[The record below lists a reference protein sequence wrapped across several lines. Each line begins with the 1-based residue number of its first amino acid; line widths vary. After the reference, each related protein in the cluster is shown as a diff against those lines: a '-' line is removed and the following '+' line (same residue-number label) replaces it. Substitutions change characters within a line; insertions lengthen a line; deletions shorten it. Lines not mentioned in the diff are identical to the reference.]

1 MLFRLRPVALAILCL
16 PATAALAE
24 SEVQLGTVNVTA
36 RGTQADTLD
45 TPQAVAVIAPEAAD
59 AGAPAGA
66 LFRGQPG
73 LAVQTDGAWGQNPV
87 IRGLKKESVV
97 VLVDGVRLNSAQ
109 PYGSIASLLDVGL
122 LERAE
127 VVKGPSS
134 VLYGSGALG
143 GTVNFITAPT
153 RFTDTPTHGGQ
164 FSLGASSA
172 DSGVS
177 GAALYRFG
185 SPDHALVVGVAA
197 KEVDDYDSPSGT
209 VDRTGYSTDDLLFK
223 YAFRVSSA
231 TELHLNLQRHSDH
244 DVWYPGSARTGGQ
257 AGGAGIPAL
266 LGTVTIHSPEQHR
279 ELIEGGIKT
288 ELGSGTLMAEVYRQ
302 EVFRQIRAWS
312 DSIQRNYVRN
322 DVTFVTHG
330 ARGRYLLPIGDDHV
344 LTVGAE
350 TWQMTGD
357 PARYMDNNAPLFNN
371 NVRNDPFS
379 DGEITSTGLFVQDEM
394 RFGATQLVA
403 GLRVD
408 QVQGDAAQKG
418 TATTGLDK
426 TDNTVSWTLGA
437 IHAVSPLLNPYINIG
452 SAYRAAD
459 MRERFEDA
467 ARGDGYYHVGNPQ
480 LDPERSTSIE
490 IGLKGRNASLD
501 YNLALFHTRI
511 DDYIAGRVTG
521 SNAPNGLPIKLTENL
536 DQVVIYGAEG
546 SLSVPVGRYVADAGF
561 TWLRGDNKQDDEPLA
576 EMPPPEVRLGF
587 GQPAEQGFYWR
598 AQVRAVARQD
608 RVATIFTNGGENET
622 AGFVTA
628 DAAFGWRFGK
638 LGGLK
643 SADLGVKLSNLFD
656 REYHEHTTLGLSGQ
670 EIAATGRNIT
680 VTLSGSF

>member
-1 MLFRLRPVALAILCL
+1 
-16 PATAALAE
+16 
-24 SEVQLGTVNVTA
+24 
-36 RGTQADTLD
+36 
-45 TPQAVAVIAPEAAD
+45 
-59 AGAPAGA
+59 
-66 LFRGQPG
+66 
-73 LAVQTDGAWGQNPV
+73 
-87 IRGLKKESVV
+87 
-97 VLVDGVRLNSAQ
+97 
-109 PYGSIASLLDVGL
+109 
-122 LERAE
+122 
-127 VVKGPSS
+127 
-134 VLYGSGALG
+134 
-143 GTVNFITAPT
+143 
-153 RFTDTPTHGGQ
+153 
-164 FSLGASSA
+164 
-172 DSGVS
+172 
-177 GAALYRFG
+177 
-185 SPDHALVVGVAA
+185 
-197 KEVDDYDSPSGT
+197 
-209 VDRTGYSTDDLLFK
+209 
-223 YAFRVSSA
+223 
-231 TELHLNLQRHSDH
+231 
-244 DVWYPGSARTGGQ
+244 
-257 AGGAGIPAL
+257 
-266 LGTVTIHSPEQHR
+266 
-279 ELIEGGIKT
+279 
-288 ELGSGTLMAEVYRQ
+288 
-302 EVFRQIRAWS
+302 
-312 DSIQRNYVRN
+312 
-322 DVTFVTHG
+322 
-330 ARGRYLLPIGDDHV
+330 
-344 LTVGAE
+344 
-350 TWQMTGD
+350 
-357 PARYMDNNAPLFNN
+357 
-371 NVRNDPFS
+371 
-379 DGEITSTGLFVQDEM
+379 
-394 RFGATQLVA
+394 
-403 GLRVD
+403 
-408 QVQGDAAQKG
+408 
-418 TATTGLDK
+418 
-426 TDNTVSWTLGA
+426 VSWTLGA

-622 AGFVTA
+622 AGFVTT